1 MRSSWVWLG
10 YRLHAFKEDAEL
22 FLLCS
27 CAFKSMEL
35 GAKGL
40 GLSHCVGLSP
50 GDRSGISSGSALEGV
65 EGALN
70 LLSEELRSR
79 KGLPR
84 AAKALLG
91 ERHTVGLSS

>member
-1 MRSSWVWLG
+1 
-10 YRLHAFKEDAEL
+10 
-22 FLLCS
+22 
-27 CAFKSMEL
+27 MEL

-50 GDRSGISSGSALEGV
+50 GDGSGISSGSTLEGV

-70 LLSEELRSR
+70 LFTEELRSR

-84 AAKALLG
+84 AARALLG
-91 ERHTVGLSS
+91 ERHMIDLSS